1 MASSTSCAVVPRGG
15 DCRWSSGQPGR
26 CPRSSLARDLCTKL
40 AQKLIARVSGSGFR
54 RTRLHSTGHRN
65 PHDQV
70 QPAVPV
76 RLCRRYV
83 KRMPPCFFASPKRP
97 TVRIRP
103 GPGRRGCHPA
113 VGRPLDAPPV
123 YARSSEPVNAAPRTP
138 DAAPTG
144 LAQGKTEAVDAHLG
158 GNGWCAFVGPT
169 RSPPHAVGITHG
181 QRVIATPHQHGAS
194 LTNLPGP
201 RFTPIPSAAPFAV
214 RREEHRQFG
223 AAARGTHPPLT
234 GINGARRRE
243 RILRDRQWRIPIH

>member
-103 GPGRRGCHPA
+103 GPGRRGVSPGGGA
-113 VGRPLDAPPV
+113 T
-123 YARSSEPVNAAPRTP
+123 PRR
-138 DAAPTG
+138 PTG
-144 LAQGKTEAVDAHLG
+144 VRTAIRTGERGPAYSRCSTHRSLLEGPERSTLTSAGTVGVLSSVRLG
-158 GNGWCAFVGPT
+158 HAT
-169 RSPPHAVGITHG
+169 PHAVGFTRG
-181 QRVIATPHQHGAS
+181 QRVIATPHQPGAH

-201 RFTPIPSAAPFAV
+201 RFTPIRSTAPFTVGGEGTPTV
-214 RREEHRQFG
+214 RR
-223 AAARGTHPPLT
+223 RGTP
-234 GINGARRRE
+234 A
-243 RILRDRQWRIPIH
+243 IHRNQR